1 MEIKKVVVIGSG
13 TMGSGIAAHLC
24 NANIPVTLLDLKT
37 DISEKARDNIQRS
50 KPPLLLDKSKINNIK
65 VGNIFENFSE
75 VKEADWVVEAVV
87 ERIDVKHD
95 IYEKIFKERKKGA
108 IVSSNTS
115 SIPIKVLSQNLTEGE
130 KKDFC
135 ITHFFNPVRYMAL
148 LEIVK
153 NENNDLEKINAL
165 KKFCEIE
172 LGKGA
177 IVCNDTPGFLGNRVG
192 VYAMQ
197 IAMTEAF
204 KMKLSIEEADA
215 IFGRPMGIPKTG
227 IFGLYD
233 LIGID
238 LMADVLKSFIKEL
251 PKTDNFH
258 EVAKEIP
265 LVKKLIETGYTGRK
279 GKGGF
284 YRINKTDGKK
294 VMEAL
299 NLETGEYHASK
310 KINIKSGKVDLV
322 ALINRDDKYG
332 KYAWSVISK
341 IIKYASSLI
350 PGITKEFNDIDEAM
364 RLGFNWSKGPFEMLE
379 EIGVDN
385 FFNKVDEYGNIDFL
399 ENLAKSK
406 NEKFYGERQ
415 KYTDIETLGKVKKKA
430 TSIDGN
436 DSAKIYR
443 FKDYNIVEFT
453 TKANALDYD
462 SMDALNKATDKPLI
476 IINESMQFSAGVNL
490 SYTMNYADKRDF
502 KSIEKFIKYF
512 QETCKQ
518 LKYSDHPVISAP
530 SGLTLGGGFEVMV
543 QSNFVASHTN
553 IVVGLVETI
562 VGLVP
567 AGGGCKEMLARWL
580 ETEEAKKDPHYAPLR
595 VFDII
600 GNAKTATSPVEAEPL
615 KYLRAKDKKIMNRNS
630 LLEVS
635 KKIIEEN
642 RDFKTP
648 SENSFNLPG
657 KAVKDEMIKT
667 LEKLYD
673 DKIIL
678 DHGMEVGKEL
688 ANVLSG
694 GDTTIDK
701 TLSEDDMFKLEL
713 DSFMRLI
720 ETKKTQERIKHTLAT
735 GKPLVNYYFLLFFI
749 FYFFIT
755 KFFNYLLFFSYLLQ
769 IKFSFPFFY
778 SFIFFYNSFFFC
790 NSSFNYFLFF

>member
-1 MEIKKVVVIGSG
+1 MDIKKVVVIGSG

-37 DISEKARDNIQRS
+37 EISEKARDRIHKS
-50 KPPLLLDKSKINNIK
+50 KPPLLIDKTKINNIK
-65 VGNIFENFSE
+65 VGNISDNFDV
-75 VKEADWVVEAVV
+75 VKDADWVVEAVV
-87 ERIDVKHD
+87 ERIDIKHQ
-95 IYEKIFKERKKGA
+95 IYEKIFKSRKDGA

-115 SIPIKVLSQNLTEGE
+115 SIPIKVLSEHLTEVE

-135 ITHFFNPVRYMAL
+135 ITHFFNPVRYMGL

-153 NENNDLEKINAL
+153 NENNDLNKINQL
-165 KKFCEIE
+165 KKFCEVE

-177 IVCNDTPGFLGNRVG
+177 IICNDTPGFLGNRVG

-197 IAMTEAF
+197 VAMTEAF

-227 IFGLYD
+227 VFGLYD

-251 PKTDNFH
+251 PKSDDFH

-284 YRINKTDGKK
+284 YRMNKTGPIK
-294 VMEAL
+294 VMEAI
-299 NLETGEYHASK
+299 NLENGDYSTSK
-310 KINIKSGKVDLV
+310 KIDVKSDKVDLKG
-322 ALINRDDKYG
+322 LINRKDKYG
-332 KYAWSVISK
+332 DYAWSVISK
-341 IIKYASSLI
+341 IIKYASSLV

-364 RLGFNWSKGPFEMLE
+364 RLGFNWAKGPFEMLE
-379 EIGVDN
+379 EIGVKN
-385 FFNKVDEYGNIDFL
+385 FFDKVDDFEGNQFL
-399 ENLAKSK
+399 ENLSKIK
-406 NEKFYGERQ
+406 NEDFYGERQ
-415 KYTDIETLGKVKKKA
+415 KYTTIETLGKVKKTA
-430 TSIDGN
+430 SSVDGN
-436 DSAKIYR
+436 DSAKVYR

-453 TKANALDYD
+453 TKANALNYD
-462 SMDALNKATDKPLI
+462 SMDALKKATDKPLI

-490 SYTMNYADKRDF
+490 TYTMEFANKNDF

-512 QETCKQ
+512 QETCKH
-518 LKYSDHPVISAP
+518 LKYSKHPVISAP

-562 VGLVP
+562 VGLIP

-580 ETEEAKKDPHYAPLR
+580 NTDEAKKDPNFASLK

-600 GNAKTATSPVEAEPL
+600 GYGKTATSPVEAIPM
-615 KYLRAKDKKIMNRNS
+615 KYLMPEDKKIMNRNS
-630 LLEVS
+630 LLEEA
-635 KKIIEEN
+635 KKILIN
-642 RDFKTP
+642 NKDFKSP
-648 SENSFNLPG
+648 EEFKFNLPG
-657 KAVKDEMIKT
+657 KSV
-667 LEKLYD
+667 LEDMNKILDKLYN

-678 DHGMEVGKEL
+678 DHGVTVAKEL

-701 TLSEDDMFKLEL
+701 VLSEDDLFKLEL
-713 DSFMRLI
+713 DAFMKLI
-720 ETKKTQERIKHTLAT
+720 ETKETQDRIKHTLAT
-735 GKPLVNYYFLLFFI
+735 GKPLIN
-749 FYFFIT
+749 
-755 KFFNYLLFFSYLLQ
+755 
-769 IKFSFPFFY
+769 
-778 SFIFFYNSFFFC
+778 
-790 NSSFNYFLFF
+790 

>member
-1 MEIKKVVVIGSG
+1 MDIKKVVVIGSG

-37 DISEKARDNIQRS
+37 EISEKARDRIHKS
-50 KPPLLLDKSKINNIK
+50 KPPLLIDKSKINNIK
-65 VGNIFENFSE
+65 VGNISDNFDA
-75 VKEADWVVEAVV
+75 VKDADWVVEAVV
-87 ERIDVKHD
+87 ERIDIKHQ
-95 IYEKIFKERKKGA
+95 IYEKIFKVRKDGA

-115 SIPIKVLSQNLTEGE
+115 SIPIKILSEHLTNIE

-135 ITHFFNPVRYMAL
+135 ITHFFNPVRYMGL

-153 NENNDLEKINAL
+153 NENNDLNKINQL
-165 KKFCEIE
+165 KKFCEVE

-177 IVCNDTPGFLGNRVG
+177 IICNDTPGFLGNRVG

-197 IAMTEAF
+197 VAMTEAF

-227 IFGLYD
+227 VFGLYD

-251 PKTDNFH
+251 PKSDEFH

-284 YRINKTDGKK
+284 YRMNKTGSIK
-294 VMEAL
+294 VMEAI
-299 NLETGEYHASK
+299 NLETGDYSISK
-310 KINIKSGKVDLV
+310 KIDIKTDQVDLKR
-322 ALINRDDKYG
+322 LINRKDKYG
-332 KYAWSVISK
+332 DYAWSVISK
-341 IIKYASSLI
+341 IIKYASSLV
-350 PGITKEFNDIDEAM
+350 PKITKEFNDIDEAM
-364 RLGFNWSKGPFEMLE
+364 RLGFNWSKGPFEMLD
-379 EIGVDN
+379 EIGVKN
-385 FFNKVDEYGNIDFL
+385 FFDKIDDFKGNNFL
-399 ENLAKSK
+399 EELSK
-406 NEKFYGERQ
+406 NKNENFYGERQ
-415 KYTDIETLGKVKKKA
+415 KYTNIETLGKVKKTA
-430 TSIDGN
+430 SSVDGN
-436 DSAKIYR
+436 NSAKIYR
-443 FKDYNIVEFT
+443 FNDYNIVEFT

-462 SMDALNKATDKPLI
+462 SMDALKKATDKPLI

-490 SYTMNYADKRDF
+490 TYTMEFTDKRDF

-518 LKYSDHPVISAP
+518 LKYSKYPVISAP

-562 VGLVP
+562 VGLIP

-580 ETEEAKKDPHYAPLR
+580 DTDEAKKDPNFAPLK

-600 GNAKTATSPVEAEPL
+600 GYGKTATSPVEAEPM
-615 KYLRAKDKKIMNRNS
+615 KYLMPEDKKIMNRNS
-630 LLEVS
+630 LFEVS
-635 KKIIEEN
+635 KKIIMEN
-642 RDFKTP
+642 TDFKAP
-648 SENSFNLPG
+648 EELKFNLPG
-657 KAVKDEMIKT
+657 KSV
-667 LEKLYD
+667 LEDMNKILDNLYNE
-673 DKIIL
+673 KIIL
-678 DHGMEVGKEL
+678 DHGVIVAKEL

-701 TLSEDDMFKLEL
+701 TLSENDLFKLEL
-713 DSFMRLI
+713 DAFMKLI
-720 ETKKTQERIKHTLAT
+720 ETKETQDRIKHTLAT
-735 GKPLVNYYFLLFFI
+735 GKPLVN
-749 FYFFIT
+749 
-755 KFFNYLLFFSYLLQ
+755 
-769 IKFSFPFFY
+769 
-778 SFIFFYNSFFFC
+778 
-790 NSSFNYFLFF
+790 

>member
-37 DISEKARDNIQRS
+37 EISEQARDRIYKS

-65 VGNIFENFSE
+65 VGNIKDNFDI
-75 VKEADWVVEAVV
+75 VKDADWVVEAVV
-87 ERIDVKHD
+87 ERIDIKHD
-95 IYEKIFKERKKGA
+95 IYKKIFKERKKGA

-115 SIPIKVLSQNLTEGE
+115 SIPIKVLSQNLSTEE

-135 ITHFFNPVRYMAL
+135 ITHFFNPVRYMGL

-153 NENNDLEKINAL
+153 NENNDLDKINSL

-177 IVCNDTPGFLGNRVG
+177 IICNDTPGFLGNRVG

-204 KMKLSIEEADA
+204 KMNLSIEEADA

-251 PKTDNFH
+251 PETDKFH

-284 YRINKTDGKK
+284 YRINKNDGNK

-299 NLETGEYHASK
+299 NLKTGEYSISK
-310 KINIKSGKVDLV
+310 KIYIKSEKVDLK
-322 ALINRDDKYG
+322 ALINRNDKYG
-332 KYAWSVISK
+332 HYAWSVISK
-341 IIKYASSLI
+341 IIKYASSLV

-364 RLGFNWSKGPFEMLE
+364 RLGFNWTKGPFEMLE
-379 EIGVDN
+379 EIGVKN
-385 FFNKVDEYGNIDFL
+385 FFNKIDDYQDNNFL
-399 ENLAKSK
+399 ENLAKTQDQ
-406 NEKFYGERQ
+406 NFYGERQ
-415 KYTDIETLGKVKKKA
+415 KYTKIETLGKVKKKA
-430 TSIDGN
+430 ISIDGN
-436 DSAKIYR
+436 NSAQIYN

-462 SMDALNKATDKPLI
+462 SMDALKKATDKPLI

-490 SYTMNYADKRDF
+490 SYTMEFADKNDF

-512 QETCKQ
+512 QETCKH

-543 QSNFVASHTN
+543 HSNFVASHTN

-562 VGLVP
+562 VGLIP

-580 ETEEAKKDPHYAPLR
+580 DTEEAKKDPHYAPLK

-600 GNAKTATSPVEAEPL
+600 GYGKTATSPVEAEPL
-615 KYLRAKDKKIMNRNS
+615 KYLRMKDKKIMNRNS

-635 KKIIEEN
+635 KKILEDN
-642 RDFKTP
+642 RDFKPP
-648 SENSFNLPG
+648 SETKFNLPG
-657 KAVKDEMIKT
+657 KAAKDEMIKI

-673 DKIIL
+673 DKKIL
-678 DHGMEVGKEL
+678 DHGIQVGKEL

-694 GDTTIDK
+694 GDTTFDK
-701 TLSEDDMFKLEL
+701 TLSEEDMFKLEI

-720 ETKKTQERIKHTLAT
+720 ESKKTQERIKHTLAT
-735 GKPLVNYYFLLFFI
+735 GKSLIN
-749 FYFFIT
+749 
-755 KFFNYLLFFSYLLQ
+755 
-769 IKFSFPFFY
+769 
-778 SFIFFYNSFFFC
+778 
-790 NSSFNYFLFF
+790 

>member
-1 MEIKKVVVIGSG
+1 MKIQNVVIIGSG

-37 DISEKARDNIQRS
+37 EISEKARDRIFKS

-65 VGNIFENFSE
+65 IGNISDNFNV
-75 VKEADWVVEAVV
+75 VKEADWIVEAVV
-87 ERIDVKHD
+87 ERIDVKHS
-95 IYEKIFKERKKGA
+95 IYKKIFEERKPGA

-115 SIPIKVLSQNLTEGE
+115 SIPIKILSEKLTKEE

-135 ITHFFNPVRYMAL
+135 ITHFFNPVRYMGL

-153 NENNDLEKINAL
+153 NENNDLEKINSL
-165 KKFCEIE
+165 KNFCEIE

-177 IVCNDTPGFLGNRVG
+177 IICNDTPGFLGNRVG

-215 IFGRPMGIPKTG
+215 VFGRPMGIPKTG

-251 PKTDNFH
+251 PEKDDFH

-265 LVKKLIETGYTGRK
+265 LIKRLIETGYTGRK
-279 GKGGF
+279 GMGGF
-284 YRINKTDGKK
+284 YRINKADGKK

-299 NLETGEYHASK
+299 NLETGHYLPTK
-310 KINIKSGKVDLV
+310 KINIKSEKVDLKT
-322 ALINRDDKYG
+322 LIDRDDKYG

-341 IIKYASSLI
+341 IIMYASSLV
-350 PGITKEFNDIDEAM
+350 PKITKEFNDIDEAM
-364 RLGFNWSKGPFEMLE
+364 RLGFNWAKGPFEMLE
-379 EIGVDN
+379 EIGLAN
-385 FFNKVDEYGNIDFL
+385 FFNKINDYKENIFL
-399 ENLAKSK
+399 EDLAKTK

-415 KYTDIETLGKVKKKA
+415 KYTDIQTLGKVKKTA
-430 TSIDGN
+430 LSVDGN
-436 DSAKIYR
+436 KSAEIYR
-443 FKDYNIVEFT
+443 FNDYNIVEFT

-462 SMDALNKATDKPLI
+462 SMDALKKATDKPLI

-490 SYTMNYADKRDF
+490 SYTMDFANKGDF
-502 KSIEKFIKYF
+502 KSIEKFIRYF
-512 QETCKQ
+512 QETCKH
-518 LKYSDHPVISAP
+518 LKYSKYPVISAP

-562 VGLVP
+562 VGLIP

-580 ETEEAKKDPHYAPLR
+580 ETDESKKDPNFAPLK

-600 GNAKTATSPVEAEPL
+600 GYAKTATSPVEAEPM
-615 KYLRAKDKKIMNRNS
+615 KYLRVEDKKIMNRNS

-635 KKIIEEN
+635 RKIIKDN
-642 RDFKTP
+642 MDFKAPNETT
-648 SENSFNLPG
+648 FKLPG
-657 KAVKDEMIKT
+657 KKVKDEMIKI
-667 LEKLYD
+667 LEKLYNE
-673 DKIIL
+673 KVIL

-701 TLSEDDMFKLEL
+701 TLTEEDIFKLEL
-713 DSFMRLI
+713 NSFMKLI
-720 ETKKTQERIKHTLAT
+720 ETKKTQDRIKHTLST
-735 GKPLVNYYFLLFFI
+735 GKPLIN
-749 FYFFIT
+749 
-755 KFFNYLLFFSYLLQ
+755 
-769 IKFSFPFFY
+769 
-778 SFIFFYNSFFFC
+778 
-790 NSSFNYFLFF
+790 

>member
-24 NANIPVTLLDLKT
+24 NANVPVTLLDLT
-37 DISEKARDNIQRS
+37 TEISEKARDRIFKS
-50 KPPLLLDKSKINNIK
+50 KPPLLLDKSQINNIQ
-65 VGNIFENFSE
+65 VGNIEDNFDV

-87 ERIDVKHD
+87 ERIDIKHN
-95 IYEKIFKERKKGA
+95 IYEKIFKERKEGA

-115 SIPIKVLSQNLTEGE
+115 SIPIQVLSEKLTDEE

-135 ITHFFNPVRYMAL
+135 ITHFFNPVRYMGL

-153 NENNDLEKINAL
+153 NENNDLAKINAL

-177 IVCNDTPGFLGNRVG
+177 IVCNDTPGFLGNRIG
-192 VYAMQ
+192 VFAMQ
-197 IAMTEAF
+197 VAMTEAF

-227 IFGLYD
+227 VFGLYD

-251 PKTDNFH
+251 SKNDPFQ

-284 YRINKTDGKK
+284 YRMNKTGATK
-294 VMEAL
+294 VMEAI
-299 NLETGEYHASK
+299 NLETGEYSTSQ
-310 KINIKSGKVDLV
+310 KINVGSDKVDLKS
-322 ALINRDDKYG
+322 LISRKDKFG
-332 KYAWSVISK
+332 EYAWSVISK
-341 IIKYASSLI
+341 IIKYSSSLV
-350 PGITKEFNDIDEAM
+350 PGITKDFNDIDEAM
-364 RLGFNWSKGPFEMLE
+364 RLGFNWAKGPFEMLE
-379 EIGVDN
+379 EIGVEN
-385 FFNKVDEYGNIDFL
+385 FFNKIDEFDGNEFL
-399 ENLAKSK
+399 ENLSKSK
-406 NEKFYGERQ
+406 NQDFYGSRQ
-415 KYTDIETLGKVKKKA
+415 KYTEIETFGKVKKKA
-430 TSIDGN
+430 MSVDGN
-436 DSAKIYR
+436 NSAQVYR
-443 FKDYNIVEFT
+443 FHDYNIVEFT

-462 SMDALNKATDKPLI
+462 SMDALKKATDKPLI

-490 SYTMNYADKRDF
+490 TYTMDFANKGDF

-512 QETCKQ
+512 QETCKH
-518 LKYSDHPVISAP
+518 LKYSEHPVISAP

-562 VGLVP
+562 VGLIP

-580 ETEEAKKDPHYAPLR
+580 NTDEARNDPHYAPLK

-600 GNAKTATSPVEAEPL
+600 GYGKTATSPIEAEPM
-615 KYLRAKDKKIMNRNS
+615 KYLKPEDKKIMNRNS

-635 KKIIEEN
+635 KRILNEN
-642 RDFKTP
+642 KNFMAPTETK
-648 SENSFNLPG
+648 FNLPG
-657 KAVKDEMIKT
+657 KTVLPEMNKI
-667 LEKLYD
+667 LDKLYN
-673 DKIIL
+673 DKVIL
-678 DHGMEVGKEL
+678 DHGLKVAQEL
-688 ANVLSG
+688 AHVLSG

-701 TLSEDDMFKLEL
+701 TLSEDDLFKLEL
-713 DSFMRLI
+713 DAFMKLI
-720 ETKKTQERIKHTLAT
+720 ETKETQDRIKHTLAT
-735 GKPLVNYYFLLFFI
+735 GKPLVN
-749 FYFFIT
+749 
-755 KFFNYLLFFSYLLQ
+755 
-769 IKFSFPFFY
+769 
-778 SFIFFYNSFFFC
+778 
-790 NSSFNYFLFF
+790 